1 MNPHQPSNPI
11 THGSSGI
18 SIKSPSAT
26 CLSENQDTT
35 ATKPAPK
42 TIPSSSSSSKRTC
55 RNVIIHGFCKF
66 QDKGCEFNHD
76 AEKPIVLPQQLVN
89 HSTSPETSRNSSVSA
104 GSIHA
109 PVFVPKSTQI
119 QEKASPPRP
128 ILTNMYH
135 NTDSANA
142 RLTSP
147 IQQSPHNRFPFVN
160 GQHYMYPQQQQQHPS
175 TPMMP
180 QDPYFYMNNHH
191 PFPQPSQTQYHQY
204 APSLPHVANLQN
216 HQRLVQSFFIP
227 DNLKEQL
234 LKRNDATVAAAAS
247 AKETGLPEQVHVY
260 HSLYRMEDKP
270 GKVLGHPSWVY
281 KAMCRTNGKYY
292 TMVRIEGFRLVNEQA
307 MNIVKQW
314 RKIKHANIVA
324 IREAFTTRAFG
335 DSSLVFVY
343 DYHPCSITLFEAY
356 FSPQAQALLHARFQ
370 AAGINGMP
378 VPETTLWSFI
388 TQMAS
393 ALKTIHSAGLSAR
406 TMEPTKII
414 MTSKNRLRISC
425 AGLVDVLQFDTT
437 TQQAQRA
444 TVHQQEDLLSFGKLI
459 VSLACNSPTPTNA
472 TAATSVMPSFEYM
485 SRFYSPDL
493 KNVAYY
499 LLGKPALL
507 KSIDEVFTMIGP
519 RLLHEL
525 NSSQYYTDTLEAN
538 LSNELENSR
547 LVKLMSKLN
556 FINERPE
563 FEKDPRWQ
571 ETGDRYM
578 IKLFRDYIFHQVN
591 EMGVPVVDMGHVIA
605 CINKL
610 DTGADE
616 SIMLTSRED
625 QTSIIV
631 TYKELKSCIASA
643 FNEINTKAHSTTHGA
658 TAGNKKK

>member
-1 MNPHQPSNPI
+1 MNPYQPFIPSTQTSSN
-11 THGSSGI
+11 I
-18 SIKSPSAT
+18 SIKSPPSS
-26 CLSENQDTT
+26 LSENQDT

-42 TIPSSSSSSKRTC
+42 TSSSSSSSSKRTC

-76 AEKPIVLPQQLVN
+76 TEKTIVLPQQLAVN
-89 HSTSPETSRNSSVSA
+89 HSKSPENSRNTSVSA

-109 PVFVPKSTQI
+109 PVFVPKTTSI
-119 QEKASPPRP
+119 QEKVSPRP
-128 ILTNMYH
+128 IVTEMYNNAD
-135 NTDSANA
+135 NTNA

-160 GQHYMYPQQQQQHPS
+160 GQHYMYPSHQS
-175 TPMMP
+175 TSMMP
-180 QDPYFYMNNHH
+180 QDPFFYMNNH
-191 PFPQPSQTQYHQY
+191 PFPQPPQPQYHQY
-204 APSLPHVANLQN
+204 APTLPHIANLQN
-216 HQRLVQSFFIP
+216 HQRLVQSFYIP
-227 DNLKEQL
+227 DNLREQL
-234 LKRNDATVAAAAS
+234 LKRNDATIAATAATAATITAS
-247 AKETGLPEQVHVY
+247 AKETGLPEEVHVY
-260 HSLYRMEDKP
+260 HSLYRMEDNP
-270 GKVLGHPSWVY
+270 GKVLGHSSWVY
-281 KAMCRTNGKYY
+281 KAICRTNGKYY

-314 RKIKHANIVA
+314 RKIKHANIVS

-343 DYHPCSITLFEAY
+343 EYHPCSITLFEAY

-388 TQMAS
+388 TQIAS
-393 ALKTIHSAGLSAR
+393 ALKTIHGAGLSAR
-406 TMEPTKII
+406 TIEPTKII
-414 MTSKNRLRISC
+414 MTSKNRLRITC

-437 TQQAQRA
+437 TQQQVAM
-444 TVHQQEDLLSFGKLI
+444 HQQEDLLGFGKLI
-459 VSLACNSPTPTNA
+459 VSLACNSPAPVA
-472 TAATSVMPSFEYM
+472 SSMQSFEYM

-493 KNVAYY
+493 KSVAYY
-499 LLGKPALL
+499 LLGKPSLS
-507 KSIDEVFTMIGP
+507 KSIDEVFTLIGP

-538 LSNELENSR
+538 LGNELENSR
-547 LVKLMSKLN
+547 LVRLMSKLN

-563 FEKDPRWQ
+563 FEKDPRWS

-578 IKLFRDYIFHQVN
+578 IKLFRDYIFHQMN
-591 EMGVPVVDMGHVIA
+591 EMGVPVVDMGHVVS

-610 DTGADE
+610 DAGADE
-616 SIMLTSRED
+616 NIMLTSRD
-625 QTSIIV
+625 NQTSIIV

-643 FNEINTKAHSTTHGA
+643 FNDLYTKTPNTQTT
-658 TAGNKKK
+658 TANKKK